1 MNQMPLRALLL
12 MSAFALAWVFVEEV
26 IGSTMS
32 RPYPLLEVVWCRYGV
47 HLVLMLLVNLSD
59 PSRLWRTR
67 RLGFHLS
74 RSMLMLVMPAS
85 FAMSVQAGL
94 PAGSVWALFWISPLF
109 VLLLARKVL
118 GEAVSARMWWICGLG
133 AFAAAA
139 MMADRATT
147 FGPALL
153 LPVIMAASFAGYVV
167 MTRRLEGEMLQT
179 NLFYT
184 ALGVFVVLTPVVP
197 WSWVTPTTHD
207 MARLVGIG
215 AVGLLAL
222 WALDRA
228 AAWASVSTSVSALY
242 LHLPA
247 LVLAAWVIERDVPS
261 PRQTLGSL
269 LICAAVAWVAWAA
282 WRRTPPRVERA
293 AT

>member
-1 MNQMPLRALLL
+1 MNEMPLRAMLL
-12 MSAFALAWVFVEEV
+12 MSAFAFAWVLVEEV

-32 RPYPLLEVVWCRYGV
+32 QPYPLLEVVWCRYAV
-47 HLVLMLLVNLSD
+47 HLALMLLFNLSD

-67 RLGFHLS
+67 RAGFHLL
-74 RSMLMLVMPAS
+74 RSMMMLVMPAS
-85 FAMSVQAGL
+85 FAVSLQAGL
-94 PAGSVWALFWISPLF
+94 PNGSVWALFWISPLL
-109 VLLLARKVL
+109 VLLLARWVL
-118 GEAVSARMWWICGLG
+118 GEAVSPRMWWAYGL
-133 AFAAAA
+133 AALAAAA

-147 FGPALL
+147 PGPALL
-153 LPVIMAASFAGYVV
+153 LPMVMAASFAGYVV
-167 MTRRLEGEMLQT
+167 MTRRLEGELLQT

-207 MARLVGIG
+207 IAALFGIG

-222 WALDRA
+222 WTLDRA
-228 AAWASVSTSVSALY
+228 VAAASVSSSALALY

-247 LVLAAWVIERDVPS
+247 LVLAAWAIEGDVPS
-261 PRQTLGSL
+261 SRRTLGGL
-269 LICAAVAWVAWAA
+269 LICAAVAWIAWTA
-282 WRRTPPRVERA
+282 WRQMQPGPGRA